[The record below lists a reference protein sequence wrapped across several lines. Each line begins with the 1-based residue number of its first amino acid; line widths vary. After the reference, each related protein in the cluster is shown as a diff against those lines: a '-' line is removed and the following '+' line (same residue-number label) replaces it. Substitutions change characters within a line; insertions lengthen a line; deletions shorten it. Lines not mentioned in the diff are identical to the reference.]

1 MFLFNKRGCINM
13 ATFSKC
19 VQAIYSMHEFLEDF
33 NSLSIAGR
41 PALLSSCVLTFF
53 TGWCVVLG
61 QTRKCFE
68 ASWRCWGHKP
78 ITNPF
83 PDTFKLCSPWQDLH
97 CLWTQSLKYTQAAL
111 LKDGTRWCPQS
122 IWNRL
127 GAQVGQ
133 PLLAFHMSSLSC
145 ASVTSKCI

>member
-1 MFLFNKRGCINM
+1 MFLFNKRGCISM

-41 PALLSSCVLTFF
+41 PALLSSCVLTVF
-53 TGWCVVLG
+53 TGWCVVLLG

-68 ASWRCWGHKP
+68 ASCRCWGHKP

-111 LKDGTRWCPQS
+111 LEGWDKMMSTEHLEPCRCSGRAASPCFPHEQPQ
-122 IWNRL
+122 L
-127 GAQVGQ
+127 C
-133 PLLAFHMSSLSC
+133 LCDF
-145 ASVTSKCI
+145 